1 MLTLQL
7 RKAMQDAIEM
17 SHFTKGLSSLKLVAE
32 DVYDSNPSLMELIKR
47 PILIA
52 RIKRMIKAN
61 RLNDWS
67 KSDDSVN
74 QMTLPGFD
82 NLPRRIFLP
91 NGRRK
96 LLDEATAKDVRKHIT
111 MLRKRLIDHP
121 KILQMERILKLMEK
135 HNAEKP
141 RITWGK
147 VKALELRSNS

>member
-1 MLTLQL
+1 MLTIQL
-7 RKAMQDAIEM
+7 RKALEDAIEM
-17 SHFTKGLSSLKLVAE
+17 SHFTKGLVSLKLIAE
-32 DVYDSNPSLMELIKR
+32 DVYDCNPDLMEQMKH

-67 KSDDSVN
+67 KSQRETD
-74 QMTLPGFD
+74 QLALPGFD

-111 MLRKRLIDHP
+111 MLRKRLGEHP
-121 KILQMERILKLMEK
+121 KIMQMERILELMEK
-135 HNAEKP
+135 HNVEKP

-147 VKALELRSNS
+147 VKSIELKVF